1 MTKQRFTPEFK
12 TEAIEVSTVA
22 GAEEPVAVK
31 MKSAST
37 KMARPVLDLY
47 NVRRRFSSPVK
58 KFGGSVGLVILVY
71 VLKPLPG

>member
-31 MKSAST
+31 MKAAST
-37 KMARPVLDLY
+37 KILQLD
-47 NVRRRFSSPVK
+47 SE
-58 KFGGSVGLVILVY
+58 
-71 VLKPLPG
+71 